1 MEPVRAQFINASTL
15 ESTYSAPGPQLE
27 PPRLELAVGSS
38 DAKAGTVLCN
48 NLVVDTLAAAL
59 GSSDMAIADRLLS
72 SRARISSN
80 VARFQCKRREMGPR
94 SAQDSQIVTY

>member
-15 ESTYSAPGPQLE
+15 ESTYSAPGPLLE

-38 DAKAGTVLCN
+38 VAKTGTVLCN
-48 NLVVDTLAAAL
+48 NLVVDSLAAAAAAV

-80 VARFQCKRREMGPR
+80 VARVECERREMDR
-94 SAQDSQIVTY
+94 AAHRILK